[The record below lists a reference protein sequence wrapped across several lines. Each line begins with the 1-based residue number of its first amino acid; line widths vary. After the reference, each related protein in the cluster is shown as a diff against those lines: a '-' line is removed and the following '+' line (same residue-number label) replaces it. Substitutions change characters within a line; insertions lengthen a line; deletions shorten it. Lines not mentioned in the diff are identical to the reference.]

1 LDDKNRLFQEVCLR
15 QIQLILT
22 VALGVSEIRWARLLD
37 GGLFNTGLWATY
49 FWTGTP
55 TPSLR

>member
-1 LDDKNRLFQEVCLR
+1 MDDKNRLFQEVCLR

-37 GGLFNTGLWATY
+37 GGLFNTGL
-49 FWTGTP
+49 
-55 TPSLR
+55 